1 MKENRSEFLEN
12 LARKEIVVSECERKF
27 KKGSLEVS
35 IGVYNEDMNAQ
46 AILRER
52 MKEYTKTLR
61 AKPFYGAHKETGT
74 SRFLGWLQNNK
85 EYIPELLD
93 CLCGISD
100 ATANNIEK
108 FVSRYNYKDYFEKLK
123 VTTSDIIWSLGIL
136 PCSWTE
142 GLQQAK

>member
-35 IGVYNEDMNAQ
+35 IRVYNEDMNAQ
-46 AILRER
+46 NILRER

-61 AKPFYGAHKETGT
+61 AKPYYGAHKETGT

-85 EYIPELLD
+85 EYIPALLD
-93 CLCGISD
+93 CLCGSSD
-100 ATANNIEK
+100 ATTNNIEK
-108 FVSRYNYKDYFEKLK
+108 FVSRYNYKDYFKKLK